1 MAMAEPQRAEP
12 TTASGAP
19 ITGYAQA
26 LQELDRILVGL
37 EDERV
42 DVDHL
47 GSEVRRAGEL
57 VAFCR
62 QRILAARLEVEQVT
76 SAVNGPGEGGR
87 SAGLDGEPAP

>member
-1 MAMAEPQRAEP
+1 MAEAPGAGTSER
-12 TTASGAP
+12 GAP
-19 ITGYAQA
+19 ARGYAEA
-26 LQELDRILVGL
+26 LAELDRILAGL

-47 GSEVRRAGEL
+47 GAEVRRAAEL

-76 SAVNGPGEGGR
+76 AAVDERENG
-87 SAGLDGEPAP
+87 S